1 VSYDLHDTIAAIASA
16 PGGAARGSVRISG
29 PDVLEKLSAC
39 FRPDDPSLQLSG
51 VGAPRR
57 ISGVFYLRDNGRDGD
72 LELPG
77 HLLLWPSARSY
88 TRQPAAEFHTTGSPP
103 LLAAVIDELARLGI
117 RAAEPGEFTMR
128 AFLAGRI
135 DLTQAEAVLGVID
148 ARERDELDA
157 ALDQLAGGLSRPL
170 HRIRQDLLAVL
181 AELEAGLDFVEE
193 DIEFVTRRALCER
206 LLEAQAVV
214 AEALKQISGRD
225 VWQELPRVVIV
236 GPPNAGKSSLFNAL
250 VRRFGSEA
258 SPGSIVSPEPG
269 ATRDYVSERIVIDRV
284 ECLLVDTAGIDPR
297 TAGRLHGD
305 SQQMSE
311 SQRRRAE
318 VRLFCRECTQPP
330 DCEDDDPDSEDILV
344 VTKCDL
350 DGGEPQ
356 AFGCSGNAV
365 CCSSVTG
372 AGLDELALLIRERI
386 AGNDRGPAAFAAA
399 TSARCLGSLREA
411 DRAIAAAL
419 DLTENAGEELIAAEL
434 RAALAVLGDVV
445 GATTADDVLDRIFSQ
460 FCIGK

>member
-16 PGGAARGSVRISG
+16 PGGAARGIVRISG
-29 PDVLEKLSAC
+29 PDVLEKLAAC
-39 FRPDDPSLQLSG
+39 FRPDD
-51 VGAPRR
+51 GALGLGAIITPRR
-57 ISGVFYLRDNGRDGD
+57 IAGVFRVRDNGRDG
-72 LELPG
+72 ELAIPG
-77 HLLLWPSARSY
+77 YLLLWPSARNY
-88 TRQPAAEFHTTGSPP
+88 TRQPAAEFHTIGSPP
-103 LLAAVIDELARLGI
+103 LLAAVIDELARVGI

-135 DLTQAEAVLGVID
+135 DLTQVEAVLGVID
-148 ARERDELDA
+148 ARERAELDA

-193 DIEFVTRRALCER
+193 DIEFVSRDALRER
-206 LLEAQAVV
+206 LLEAQRVV
-214 AEALKQISGRD
+214 AATLQQITGRD
-225 VWQELPRVVIV
+225 VRQELPRVVIV
-236 GPPNAGKSSLFNAL
+236 GPQNAGKSSLFNAL
-250 VRRFGSEA
+250 VQRFGNRSSA
-258 SPGSIVSPEPG
+258 GSIVSPEPG

-284 ECLLVDTAGIDPR
+284 ECLLVDTAGLDPR

-311 SQRRRAE
+311 SQRRQAE
-318 VRLFCRECTQPP
+318 VRLLCHECTQPP
-330 DCEDDDPDSEDILV
+330 DGEYGDPDSEDIVV

-350 DGGEPQ
+350 GDNGAQDFGG
-356 AFGCSGNAV
+356 SGKAAY
-365 CCSSVTG
+365 CSSVTG
-372 AGLDELALLIRERI
+372 VGLDELAGRIRERI

-399 TSARCLGSLREA
+399 TSARCSGSLREA

-419 DLTENAGEELIAAEL
+419 DLTKNAGEELIAAEI
-434 RAALAVLGDVV
+434 RAALAALGDVV